1 LKKGGNRMPTVGV
14 FNKEGNKVS
23 EMELSE
29 SIFAVEVNEYALHQV
44 VVALLANK
52 RQGTQSTKTRSE
64 VRGGGAKPWRQKGTG
79 RARQGSI
86 RAPQWIKGGIV
97 FAPKP
102 RDYRVSVPKSMRK
115 VAMKSALTSKV
126 QENQMIIL
134 ESLNF
139 EAPKTK
145 NIIQMLKALEANKA
159 LIITAESNEVV
170 YKSARNIQGINIIP
184 ANNINVYDLL
194 KYEKLIITKDAVSK
208 IEEVYA

>member
-1 LKKGGNRMPTVGV
+1 MPTVGV
-14 FNKEGNKVS
+14 FNKEGNKVAD
-23 EMELSE
+23 MELNE
-29 SIFAVEVNEYALHQV
+29 SVFASEVNEYALHQV

-64 VRGGGAKPWRQKGTG
+64 VRGGGIKPWRQKGTG

-86 RAPQWIKGGIV
+86 RSPQWIKGGIV

-126 QENQMIIL
+126 QDNQMIVL
-134 ESLNF
+134 DSLNF

-145 NIIQMLKALEANKA
+145 NMIEVLKALKANKA

-170 YKSARNIQGINIIP
+170 YKSARNIQGINVIP

>member
-1 LKKGGNRMPTVGV
+1 MPTVGL
-14 FNKEGNKVS
+14 FNKEGKKV
-23 EMELSE
+23 EDIQLNDGIFGVEINE
-29 SIFAVEVNEYALHQV
+29 SAIHQV

-52 RQGTQSTKTRSE
+52 RQGTQSAKTRAE
-64 VRGGGAKPWRQKGTG
+64 VRGGGIKPWRQKGTG

-102 RDYRVSVPKSMRK
+102 RDYRMATPKSMKR
-115 VAMKSALTSKV
+115 VAMLSALTSKV
-126 QENQMIIL
+126 QDGQMLVVEDLAFDSI
-134 ESLNF
+134 
-139 EAPKTK
+139 KTK
-145 NIIQMLKALEANKA
+145 NVVNFLNAIEAKKT

-170 YKSARNIQGINIIP
+170 YKSARNIEGVAVIP

-194 KYEKLIITKDAVSK
+194 KFEKVVMTKDAVSK

>member
-1 LKKGGNRMPTVGV
+1 MPTVGLFNQEGKQVGDIQLNNNV
-14 FNKEGNKVS
+14 FG
-23 EMELSE
+23 
-29 SIFAVEVNEYALHQV
+29 VEVNTDAIHQV

-52 RQGTQSTKTRSE
+52 RQGTQSAKTRAE
-64 VRGGGAKPWRQKGTG
+64 VRGGGIKPWRQKGTG

-102 RDYRVSVPKSMRK
+102 RDYRVSVPKSMRR

-126 QENQMIIL
+126 QDNQMIVL
-134 ESLNF
+134 ETLSF

-145 NIIQMLKALEANKA
+145 NMVEVLKAFDAKKT
-159 LIITAESNEVV
+159 LIVTGESNEVL
-170 YKSARNIQGINIIP
+170 YKSARNITDVQIMP
-184 ANNINVYDLL
+184 VNNINVYDLL
-194 KYEKLIITKDAVSK
+194 KFEKLIITKDAVSK

>member
-1 LKKGGNRMPTVGV
+1 MPTVGV
-14 FNKEGNKVS
+14 FNKEGKKVAD
-23 EMELSE
+23 MELNE
-29 SIFAVEVNEYALHQV
+29 SVFATEINEYALHQV

-64 VRGGGAKPWRQKGTG
+64 VRGGGIKPWRQKGTG

-126 QENQMIIL
+126 QDNQMIVL
-134 ESLNF
+134 DSLNF

-145 NIIQMLKALEANKA
+145 NVVEMLKALEANKA

-170 YKSARNIQGINIIP
+170 YKSARNIQGISVIP